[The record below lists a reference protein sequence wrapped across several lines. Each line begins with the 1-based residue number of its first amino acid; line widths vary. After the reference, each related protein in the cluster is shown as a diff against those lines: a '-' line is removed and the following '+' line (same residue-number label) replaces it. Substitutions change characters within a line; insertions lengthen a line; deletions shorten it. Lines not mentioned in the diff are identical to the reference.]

1 MAKVKNILFIR
12 LLRVFLSYFVKI
24 WINEK
29 DAHTLCNK
37 IHKWSENLRQIL
49 CFFCIMYIHPITN
62 LNIFL
67 HKKQNSNVYLILKT
81 YNTLFNSTRLLW
93 HSVSMRNLIR
103 YVYMKLPESHEYGKY
118 CKIENKNGILRTILF
133 SFIFT
138 II

>member
-1 MAKVKNILFIR
+1 MKKTHIHYVIKFINGQKTWDKYY
-12 LLRVFLSYFVKI
+12 VFFLYI
-24 WINEK
+24 
-29 DAHTLCNK
+29 
-37 IHKWSENLRQIL
+37 Q
-49 CFFCIMYIHPITN
+49 CIMYIHPITN

-67 HKKQNSNVYLILKT
+67 HKKLNSNVYLILKT
-81 YNTLFNSTRLLW
+81 YNILFNSTRLLW

-103 YVYMKLPESHEYGKY
+103 YMYMKLPESHEYGKY